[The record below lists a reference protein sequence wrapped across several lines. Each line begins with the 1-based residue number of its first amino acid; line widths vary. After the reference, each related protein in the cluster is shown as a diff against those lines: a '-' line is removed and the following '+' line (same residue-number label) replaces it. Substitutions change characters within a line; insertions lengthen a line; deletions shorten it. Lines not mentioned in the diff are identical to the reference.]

1 MKTWEVCSESTSFS
15 YLIHLNHKY
24 AVAMGGVTDEVEA
37 VVDTEDLIE
46 AFDGDEDDAEQQKQL
61 FLRHWAL
68 EGEKI
73 FPPNGWPAASGETED
88 VSAHC
93 VCAGGI

>member
-1 MKTWEVCSESTSFS
+1 MKTWEVCSESTNFS
-15 YLIHLNHKY
+15 YLIHLNRTY

-37 VVDTEDLIE
+37 MVETEDVKE
-46 AFDGDEDDAEQQKQL
+46 AFDGIGNDEEEQNEL

-73 FPPNGWPAASGETED
+73 FPPSNWPSTMGESDD
-88 VSAHC
+88 VS
-93 VCAGGI
+93 VD